1 MLYRT
6 DSLEALLFRYDHD
19 LVVGLSLLPLS
30 HTIAQNRH
38 AVFSLLAISLLPALS
53 AVTQGGARQHH
64 GHDQSSTDYRREDS
78 LVDRL
83 KIPGIS
89 ELVPIHSKT
98 FAANLPIDEMNVSRT
113 LYFWLVETDSNDRR
127 AQYDLIIWLDVGEW
141 RR

>member
-19 LVVGLSLLPLS
+19 LADGLSLLPLS

-38 AVFSLLAISLLPALS
+38 AVFPLLAISLLPALS

-64 GHDQSSTDYRREDS
+64 GHDQSSTDYRREDFF
-78 LVDRL
+78 VDGH

-89 ELVPIHSKT
+89 EYVPVHSKT
-98 FAANLPIDEMNVSRT
+98 FAGNLPVDEMNVSRT
-113 LYFWLVETDSNDRR
+113 LYFWLVETDSKDRR
-127 AQYDLIIWLDVGEW
+127 AQHDLIIWLDVGEW